1 MAIYGGIAVFSNPLT
16 LWNLH
21 IFSALSQ
28 NISLKIFSFKNLEN
42 CKWAVPLFI
51 NHGLMIREDDKA

>member
-21 IFSALSQ
+21 IFSALKK
-28 NISLKIFSFKNLEN
+28 ISLKIFSLKSLEN

-51 NHGLMIREDDKA
+51 NHGLMIKEDDKA